1 MIGGYAAQ
9 TDIAPRPSSPYNTN
23 GVRNLRAI
31 RRAEPKE
38 SSDMDIDIRAIEID
52 MALLKRLLLEG
63 SEQEAKDYIF
73 ECVEA
78 ARLVDDDERSNG
90 RPLR

>member
-1 MIGGYAAQ
+1 
-9 TDIAPRPSSPYNTN
+9 
-23 GVRNLRAI
+23 
-31 RRAEPKE
+31 
-38 SSDMDIDIRAIEID
+38 MDIDIRAIEID